1 MIHPN
6 KIYKIG
12 DVTVTKIE
20 EMRLNVAPPAFLY
33 PNWDAAELS
42 PNLHWLTPSNMD
54 AGTGNLIQS
63 IHAWLVRT
71 PEHTILIDTG
81 SGNDKERP
89 RNPIFHQLSTPFL
102 QRLAAA
108 GVQPEDVDYVLHT
121 HLHVDHVGW
130 NTQLI
135 NGRWV
140 PTFPNARH
148 VFSHAEEDYYGSPDS
163 HNEVNVPSFGVF
175 EDSVAPIIA
184 SGQADRISN
193 DGGDYLENFS
203 FRPTK
208 GHSIGHMSIELRS
221 MGEAALFTGDVMHH
235 PLQVVR
241 PDWNSVFCEW
251 QEAARVS
258 RRWVLEQG
266 AEHNVLLFTSH
277 FAETSA
283 GYVTRQGDRFAWRYE

>member
-1 MIHPN
+1 LIHPN
-6 KIYKIG
+6 KIYRIG

-20 EMRLNVAPPAFLY
+20 EMRLNVATPSFLF
-33 PNWDAAELS
+33 PDWDPAELE
-42 PNLHWLTPSNMD
+42 PNLHWLTPANMD
-54 AGTGNLIQS
+54 AGTGILIQS
-63 IHAWLVRT
+63 IHTWLIRT
-71 PEHTILIDTG
+71 PHHVILIDTA

-89 RNPIFHQLSTPFL
+89 RNPVFHHLNTPYL

-108 GVQPEDVDYVLHT
+108 GVQPGDVDYVLHT
-121 HLHVDHVGW
+121 HLHVDHAGW
-130 NTQLI
+130 NTRLVD
-135 NGRWV
+135 GRWV

-148 VFSHAEEDYYGSPDS
+148 VFSQAEEDYYGSPAS

-184 SGQADRISN
+184 AGQAERVSN
-193 DGGDYLENFS
+193 EGGEYLDHFT
-203 FRPTK
+203 FRPTR

-221 MGEAALFTGDVMHH
+221 RGATALFTGDVMHH
-235 PLQVVR
+235 PMQVLR

-251 QEAARVS
+251 PDAARTS

-266 AEHNVLLFTSH
+266 AEHNWLLFTPH